1 MKRYP
6 GNHSTS
12 CRLLSLAL
20 AAGLALPLPVL
31 AGPVALATSPLAT
44 STTSTV
50 KPNLLLVLDNSGSM
64 DWEHM
69 PDDSGDG
76 GSAVT
81 FSFGYYGLRSSQ
93 CNQVYYDPTITYL
106 APVHPDGTNYPDA
119 TFTGAWLN
127 GFSGGSTV
135 NLNNGFKASLPS
147 ASTSVAGDT
156 LAQSAYYYRYSG
168 AQTTPLQKN
177 YNDNTNAF
185 YAECHNSTGGSVSAI
200 APVSSGVGGVFTKF
214 RLAATET

>member
-64 DWEHM
+64 DWDHM

-127 GFSGGSTV
+127 GYTTSGGTV
-135 NLNNGFKASLPS
+135 NLNNGFKASLPA

-156 LAQSAYYYRYSG
+156 AAQSAYYYKYSG
-168 AQTTPLQKN
+168 TQTTPLQKN
-177 YNDNTNAF
+177 YNSTSNTF
-185 YAECHNSTGGSVSAI
+185 YSEC
-200 APVSSGVGGVFTKF
+200 
-214 RLAATET
+214 